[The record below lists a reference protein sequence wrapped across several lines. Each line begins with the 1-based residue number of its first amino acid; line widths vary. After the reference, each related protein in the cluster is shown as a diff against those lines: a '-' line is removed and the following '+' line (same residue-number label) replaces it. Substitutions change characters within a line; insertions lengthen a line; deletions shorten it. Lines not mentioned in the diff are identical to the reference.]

1 MEWLFDGIGSE
12 IIGIVISLI
21 IGTIGGGTVGY
32 KIGIKHTSKQFQ
44 KAGDSS
50 KQKQEM
56 TFDED
61 IKNLDSVKCQ
71 NRIRQTQKAGDGSTQ
86 SQVGGITNG
95 RK

>member
-1 MEWLFDGIGSE
+1 MEWFFDGIGSE

-21 IGTIGGGTVGY
+21 IGAIGGGAVGY
-32 KIGIKHTSKQFQ
+32 RIGIKHTFKQFQ
-44 KAGDSS
+44 KAGNNS
-50 KQKQEM
+50 KQRQEM

-61 IKNLDSVKCQ
+61 LKDLNSVKTQ
-71 NRIRQTQKAGDGSTQ
+71 NRIRQIQRAGDGSAQ

>member
-21 IGTIGGGTVGY
+21 IGAIGGGAVGY
-32 KIGIKHTSKQFQ
+32 KVGTKHTSKQSQ
-44 KAGDSS
+44 IAGDNS

-56 TFDED
+56 MFDEALKD
-61 IKNLDSVKCQ
+61 LDSVKWQ
-71 NRIRQTQKAGDGSTQ
+71 NRIRQTQKAGDGATQ

>member
-1 MEWLFDGIGSE
+1 MEWFFDGIGSE

-21 IGTIGGGTVGY
+21 IGAIGGGAVGY
-32 KIGIKHTSKQFQ
+32 RIGIKHTFKQSQ
-44 KAGDSS
+44 KAGNNS
-50 KQKQEM
+50 KQRQEM

-61 IKNLDSVKCQ
+61 LKDLNSVKTQ
-71 NRIRQTQKAGDGSTQ
+71 NRIRQTQRAGDGSAQ

>member
-21 IGTIGGGTVGY
+21 IGAIGGGAVGY
-32 KIGIKHTSKQFQ
+32 KVGTKHTSKQSQ
-44 KAGDSS
+44 KAGNNS
-50 KQKQEM
+50 KQKQEII
-56 TFDED
+56 FDED
-61 IKNLDSVKCQ
+61 LKDLDSVKSQ
-71 NRIRQTQKAGDGSTQ
+71 NKIRQIQKAGDGSTQ